1 MKITCLI
8 PFYNEGE
15 RVLDTL
21 DKLTKIRTVSQFICI
36 DDGSTDNISALIQEK
51 YPQIKV
57 IKLTSNQGKSE
68 AINQGLGYVKT
79 EYVLLFDADLANIKV
94 EEIENAISK
103 ILLNQS
109 IDMIILR
116 RIIESKFLSLI
127 RHDIVMSGQRILKT
141 KDLREVFQKQFKK
154 YQLEMSINDYM
165 MKKNKKAY
173 WMPLSTSN
181 PKKVFKHGLIN
192 SLSLYTD
199 VIKGFVSY
207 SGFNG
212 YLKQIATF
220 CKQQAV

>member
-1 MKITCLI
+1 MEITCLI

-15 RVLDTL
+15 RTLNTL

-36 DDGSTDNISALIQEK
+36 DDGSTDNTSALIQEK

-57 IKLTSNQGKSE
+57 IKLSLNQGKSE
-68 AINQGLGYVKT
+68 AINQGLKHVKT
-79 EYVLLFDADLANIKV
+79 AYILLFDADLSNIKIG
-94 EEIENAISK
+94 EIENSITKMLSD
-103 ILLNQS
+103 QS

-141 KDLREVFQKQFKK
+141 KDLRKVFEKQFKG

-165 MKKNKKAY
+165 MKKNKKVY

-192 SLSLYTD
+192 SLSFYTD
-199 VIKGFVSY
+199 AIRGFISY

-212 YLKQIATF
+212 YLKQITTF
-220 CKQQAV
+220 CKQQAA

>member
-1 MKITCLI
+1 MEITCLI

-15 RVLDTL
+15 RVIDTL
-21 DKLTKIRTVSQFICI
+21 DNLTKMRTVSQFICI
-36 DDGSTDNISALIQEK
+36 DDGSTDNASVLIQEK

-57 IKLTSNQGKSE
+57 IRLKSNRGKSE
-68 AINQGLGYVKT
+68 AINQGLKHVKT
-79 EYVLLFDADLANIKV
+79 DCILLFDSDLSNIKV
-94 EEIENAISK
+94 EEIENAIAK
-103 ILLNQS
+103 ILSNQS

-141 KDLREVFQKQFKK
+141 KDLKEVFKKQFKG

-165 MKKNKKAY
+165 MKKNKKVY

-192 SLSLYTD
+192 SLSFYIST
-199 VIKGFVSY
+199 IKGFISY

-212 YLKQIATF
+212 YLKQITTF
-220 CKQQAV
+220 CKHQVA

>member
-15 RVLDTL
+15 RVLNTL
-21 DKLTKIRTVSQFICI
+21 DKLTKIRAISQFICI

-57 IKLTSNQGKSE
+57 IKLASNQGKSE
-68 AINQGLGYVKT
+68 AINQGLRYVKT
-79 EYVLLFDADLANIKV
+79 EYILLFDADLSNIKV
-94 EEIENAISK
+94 EEIENSITK
-103 ILLNQS
+103 ILSNQS

-141 KDLREVFQKQFKK
+141 KDLRKVFTKQFKG

-192 SLSLYTD
+192 SLSFYKDT
-199 VIKGFVSY
+199 IKGFISC

-220 CKQQAV
+220 CKQQTA